1 MWELEEEKRARE
13 GLLTW
18 MGNGPVLRGVWR
30 GDGQALN
37 SGLRDKCRL
46 RLSCGREGGEPSS
59 NPKGEG
65 GLVLSPRLSYG
76 QYSPPDHQEHFAR
89 QDAQDCSQVILW
101 KRPLVSNLA
110 LRNPRLLLRA
120 STTTN
125 LSSVDSRRAYSLW
138 PFGRGSSNPS
148 SPAEE
153 HSAVPSSALEKPAEP
168 ITPAATPDPAL
179 EPQLGQ
185 LIESTTTSSASQELA
200 ALELEHGFLAR
211 YTSGT
216 IENVL
221 CALHDQLALPWFL
234 TIPVVI
240 VGIRT
245 VLIPINIWSMK
256 IGARNMT
263 IKPSIDVKISKI
275 KELQTRGEQH
285 KALHAQNEL
294 RAYMKTEGFR
304 PLAPLGLP
312 LLQGSLFVSFFWALR
327 EMGSHHL
334 PSLTA
339 EGALWFT
346 DLTLAGPWYGLPL
359 IASGLTLLS
368 VETASEMGGLKA
380 GQSQKVMWFLRAV
393 IVGTL
398 WLFHDLPSAVFLY
411 WCTNNMFSLLWG
423 TFIRLIPKSL
433 KARLGIPDTSAINA
447 SQNNSTTPSPSF
459 LDGFK
464 AAASSP
470 SSNPSLATAEQN
482 NILPPQP
489 LLWQK
494 PPAPKR
500 TNKNPPK
507 KPNNATT

>member
-1 MWELEEEKRARE
+1 MFAFSTGIIVAILVSQ
-13 GLLTW
+13 LQT
-18 MGNGPVLRGVWR
+18 GNAMPTPQVGYGQPVIYTNVNGRPVILQQVAVQTFP
-30 GDGQALN
+30 GQPIPGQFL
-37 SGLRDKCRL
+37 
-46 RLSCGREGGEPSS
+46 
-59 NPKGEG
+59 
-65 GLVLSPRLSYG
+65 LSPQLG
-76 QYSPPDHQEHFAR
+76 QEYYTRKLTSVPSTNQAQENLGYSPPIVWRSGLDHRTRLSFR
-89 QDAQDCSQVILW
+89 ISPSGTQDFFFEPQ
-101 KRPLVSNLA
+101 
-110 LRNPRLLLRA
+110 RLPIYR
-120 STTTN
+120 
-125 LSSVDSRRAYSLW
+125 V
-138 PFGRGSSNPS
+138 GSSNPS

>member
-1 MWELEEEKRARE
+1 MIRTAISSTYSRNVTGKSRAFSTDRLVTRAQPSNAP
-13 GLLTW
+13 LLF
-18 MGNGPVLRGVWR
+18 NLAARSPRFLRPSV
-30 GDGQALN
+30 ATNPSSLN
-37 SGLRDKCRL
+37 SK
-46 RLSCGREGGEPSS
+46 
-59 NPKGEG
+59 
-65 GLVLSPRLSYG
+65 
-76 QYSPPDHQEHFAR
+76 
-89 QDAQDCSQVILW
+89 
-101 KRPLVSNLA
+101 
-110 LRNPRLLLRA
+110 
-120 STTTN
+120 
-125 LSSVDSRRAYSLW
+125 RAYSLW
-138 PFGRGSSNPS
+138 PFGGGSSKPS
-148 SPAEE
+148 PPTEE
-153 HSAVPSSALEKPAEP
+153 QSVAQCPVVEKPAETITP
-168 ITPAATPDPAL
+168 ITAPETSLSTPV
-179 EPQLGQ
+179 EPQLDQ
-185 LIESTTTSSASQELA
+185 ILESTSASQELA
-200 ALELEHGFLAR
+200 ALELEHGFLGR
-211 YTSGT
+211 CTSGA

-221 CALHDQLALPWFL
+221 CTLHDQLALPWFL

-240 VGIRT
+240 VGLRT
-245 VLIPINIWSMK
+245 LLIPINVWSMR
-256 IGARNMT
+256 IGARNM
-263 IKPSIDVKISKI
+263 IVKPSLDLKISKI

-285 KALHAQNEL
+285 KALAAQNEL
-294 RAYMKTEGFR
+294 RAFMKQEGFR

-334 PSLTA
+334 PSLTT

-433 KARLGIPDTSAINA
+433 KAKLGIPDTAAINA
-447 SQNNSTTPSPSF
+447 SQANSTTPTPSF

-470 SSNPSLATAEQN
+470 SSTPPPSSASSSPSVAAAAHHTLP
-482 NILPPQP
+482 ISPPQP
-489 LLWQK
+489 ILWQK
-494 PPAPKR
+494 PAPKR
-500 TNKNPPK
+500 NHKNNPK
-507 KPNNATT
+507 TPVTPTTTT